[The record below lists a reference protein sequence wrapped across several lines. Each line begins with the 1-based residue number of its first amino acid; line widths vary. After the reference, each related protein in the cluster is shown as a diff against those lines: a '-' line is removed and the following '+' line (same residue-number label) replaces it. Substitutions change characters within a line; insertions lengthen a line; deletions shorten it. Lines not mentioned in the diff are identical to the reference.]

1 VIYDKYINTKQALHE
16 RESQGYRLYLQH
28 GKGLPSVR
36 KVRGGTS
43 ERVFIPPHE
52 RIRAAAGG
60 GGIFLVCV
68 FSVLLNQIK
77 PALKSA

>member
-36 KVRGGTS
+36 KVRGGAS

-60 GGIFLVCV
+60 GAFSLFVFFLYY
-68 FSVLLNQIK
+68 
-77 PALKSA
+77 